1 MGYNRVLTDAD
12 RELLKKD
19 IDEMYTVLPELSHRK
34 IGAAMVQEAFVYRT
48 ARDLF
53 IDRATVLSAGA
64 YHDVAGE
71 LLRLYGYA
79 VFDVDP
85 VINTDLRTFVARWPY
100 KFEGIISTS
109 VLEHTVDEEEFL
121 RDCCEALEP
130 GGHCIMTMDYKEGW
144 NKGERVPYTS
154 NRFFTKHDLTV
165 RFPKIIKDY
174 KCELIDKPN
183 YDDVDTFSW
192 EGIPYSFAAFVFK
205 KAGSHRGQ

>member
-1 MGYNRVLTDAD
+1 MPYNRILTDID
-12 RELLKKD
+12 RELYKRD
-19 IDEMYTVLPELSHRK
+19 INEMYEVLPELSHKK

-48 ARDLF
+48 ARELF
-53 IDRATVLSAGA
+53 IDRASVLSAGA

-85 VINTDLRTFVARWPY
+85 VINTDLHTFMNRWEY

-121 RDCCEALEP
+121 RDCCKSLEP
-130 GGHCIMTMDYKEGW
+130 SGYCIMTMDYKEGW

-165 RFPKIIKDY
+165 RFPKIIKEYD
-174 KCELIDKPN
+174 CALVDKPN

-192 EGIPYSFAAFVFK
+192 EDIPYSFATFVFRK
-205 KAGSHRGQ
+205 GNNA

>member
-1 MGYNRVLTDAD
+1 MGYNRVLTDKD
-12 RELLKKD
+12 RELLKTD
-19 IDEMYTVLPELSHRK
+19 IEEMYAILPELSHKK

-53 IDRATVLSAGA
+53 VDRATVLSAGA

-85 VINTDLRTFVARWPY
+85 VINTDLHTFVARWPY

-109 VLEHTVDEEEFL
+109 VLEHTTHDEEFI
-121 RDCCEALEP
+121 RDCADALEP
-130 GGHCIMTMDYKEGW
+130 GGYCVMTMDFKDDWHSGQP
-144 NKGERVPYTS
+144 VPYTS

-165 RFPKIIKDY
+165 RFPAILEKCGCDVVDEQDY
-174 KCELIDKPN
+174 SA
-183 YDDVDTFSW
+183 VDNFVWDS
-192 EGIPYSFAAFVFK
+192 ISYSFATFVFRKRK
-205 KAGSHRGQ
+205 KSA